1 MAAQTSVQ
9 KTESGVDT
17 LIARLRD
24 QGVAAG
30 RSEAERL
37 TAEAEAKA
45 RAILESAEKEAKAKL
60 DAARKEA
67 DAFRRAGEDALKQ
80 AARDV
85 TLEMKERLARRFAD
99 DVGKAVSDAMRDE
112 DMLKRMILA
121 LVGRSREESGT
132 DQSTDVEV
140 LLPRAVVGLD
150 DLRRKPGELR
160 DGPLTHLVA
169 AFTGEMLREGVRFG
183 RAEDGAGGIRI
194 VLADHGVSIDVTD
207 KAVADALLAH
217 MQPRFRALL
226 EGVVT

>member
-1 MAAQTSVQ
+1 MAAQTSAQ
-9 KTESGVDT
+9 KTESGVES

-24 QGVAAG
+24 QGVTAG
-30 RSEAERL
+30 RAEADRIK
-37 TAEAEAKA
+37 AEAEAKA
-45 RAILESAEKEAKAKL
+45 RAVVEGAEKEAKAKL

-67 DAFRRAGEDALKQ
+67 DAYRRAGEDALKQ

-85 TLEMKERLARRFAD
+85 TLELKERLARRFAD
-99 DVGKAVSDAMRDE
+99 EVGKAVSDAMRDE

-121 LVGRSREESGT
+121 LVGRVRSESGV
-132 DQSTDVEV
+132 DQSADSEV
-140 LLPRAVVGLD
+140 LLPRAVLGFD
-150 DLRRKPGELR
+150 DLRRKPEELR
-160 DGPLTHLVA
+160 EDGLTRLVA
-169 AFTGEMLREGVRFG
+169 AFAGEMLREGVRFG

-194 VLADHGVSIDVTD
+194 VLADHGISIDVTD